1 MPYKKLLIMTPIFML
16 VLFLFNFFLPLEG
29 DTITKNILRS
39 VFSGLFYFVMFY
51 FLTRKKTVKTKQNE
65 R

>member
-1 MPYKKLLIMTPIFML
+1 MTYKQLLITTPIFMAA
-16 VLFLFNFFLPLEG
+16 LFLFNFFLPSEG
-29 DTITKNILRS
+29 DTVTKNILRS

-51 FLTRKKTVKTKQNE
+51 FLTRKKTIKTKQNE

>member
-1 MPYKKLLIMTPIFML
+1 MTPIFML
-16 VLFLFNFFLPLEG
+16 VLFLFNFFLPSEG

-51 FLTRKKTVKTKQNE
+51 FLTRKKTVKTHQNE